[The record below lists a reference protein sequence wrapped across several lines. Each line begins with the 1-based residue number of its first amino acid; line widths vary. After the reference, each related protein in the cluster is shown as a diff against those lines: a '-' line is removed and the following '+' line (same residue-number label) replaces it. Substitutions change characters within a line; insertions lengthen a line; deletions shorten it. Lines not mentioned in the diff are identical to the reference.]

1 MRTPSLVAL
10 RAFEVAARS
19 RNFTEAA
26 HELSVTPG
34 AVSRQ
39 IRLLEEELGVSLF
52 DRTRN
57 TVTLNDNG
65 RRLAATV
72 SQAFAL
78 LAEGAA
84 ALRGMPEGPLQVS
97 CAPSIASHWLMRRLN
112 QFSGTHPDIALSL
125 EATEEL
131 VDLERG
137 EASLAIRFVTE
148 GTALPASELL
158 FREVFFPVCSPAY
171 LEAHPVREP
180 ADLVGARLVH
190 AHWKSASNLRIP
202 DWGDWFERYVGV
214 RVDTSAGIRFGLI
227 GHAIQ
232 GAVNGQGFALGSTAL
247 AGDDIAQGR
256 LVLPFG
262 EACRLPTPWEYR
274 LAWSR
279 KGQPSERL
287 RRLIDWLVAEARAST
302 RVSEAKSQA

>member
-1 MRTPSLVAL
+1 MRTPSLIAL
-10 RAFEVAARS
+10 RAFEVAARC

-26 HELSVTPG
+26 QELSVTPG

-57 TVTLNDNG
+57 TVALNDNG

-72 SQAFAL
+72 SQAFEL
-78 LAEGAA
+78 LIRGADE
-84 ALRGMPEGPLQVS
+84 LRGEREGPVHIS
-97 CAPSIASHWLMRRLN
+97 CAPSIASHWLMKRLN
-112 QFSGTHPDIALSL
+112 QFSAANPDITLSL

-137 EASLAIRFVTE
+137 EASLAIRFVTA
-148 GTALPASELL
+148 GTRLPSSELL
-158 FREVFFPVCSPAY
+158 FREDFFPVCSPAY
-171 LEAHPVREP
+171 LEQHPLRQPE
-180 ADLVGARLVH
+180 DLVGARLIH
-190 AHWKSASNLRIP
+190 ATWKSAARLSIP
-202 DWGDWFERYVGV
+202 SWGDWFDSNVGPG
-214 RVDTSAGIRFGLI
+214 VDASAGMRFGLI

-232 GAVNGQGFALGSTAL
+232 GAVAGQGFALGSTAL
-247 AGDDIAQGR
+247 AGDDVAQGR

-262 EACRLPTPWEYR
+262 PDHRIATPWEYR

-279 KGQPSERL
+279 KAAPGERL
-287 RRLIDWLVAEARAST
+287 RRLIDWLVAEARSSA
-302 RVSEAKSQA
+302 AGI

>member
-10 RAFEVAARS
+10 RAFEAAARS

-72 SQAFAL
+72 SQAFAM

-148 GTALPASELL
+148 GTVLPASELL

-202 DWGDWFERYVGV
+202 DWGTGS
-214 RVDTSAGIRFGLI
+214 SAM
-227 GHAIQ
+227 
-232 GAVNGQGFALGSTAL
+232 S
-247 AGDDIAQGR
+247 
-256 LVLPFG
+256 
-262 EACRLPTPWEYR
+262 
-274 LAWSR
+274 
-279 KGQPSERL
+279 
-287 RRLIDWLVAEARAST
+287 ARASIP
-302 RVSEAKSQA
+302 RPASASA

>member
-1 MRTPSLVAL
+1 MRTPSLIAL
-10 RAFEVAARS
+10 RAFEVAARC

-26 HELSVTPG
+26 SELSVTPG

-72 SQAFAL
+72 SEAFAL
-78 LAEGAA
+78 LAHGAD
-84 ALRGMPEGPLQVS
+84 ALRGQREGPVHIT
-97 CAPSIASHWLMRRLN
+97 CAPSIATHWLMKRLN
-112 QFSGTHPDIALSL
+112 QFSTVHPDVTLSL
-125 EATEEL
+125 ESTEEL
-131 VDLERG
+131 IDLERG
-137 EASLAIRFVTE
+137 EASLAIRFVTA
-148 GTALPASELL
+148 GTRLPSSELL
-158 FREVFFPVCSPAY
+158 FREAFFPVCSPTY
-171 LEAHPVREP
+171 LQQHPLSEP
-180 ADLVGARLVH
+180 ADLVGARLIH
-190 AHWKSASNLRIP
+190 ATWKSASKLSIP
-202 DWGDWFERYVGV
+202 SWRDWFDQHVGPG
-214 RVDTSAGIRFGLI
+214 VDASAGMRFGLI

-232 GAVNGQGFALGSTAL
+232 GAVAGQGFALGSTAL

-262 EACRLPTPWEYR
+262 QACRITTPWEYR

-279 KGQPSERL
+279 KATPGERL
-287 RRLIDWLVAEARAST
+287 RRLIDWLVAEARNSA
-302 RVSEAKSQA
+302 ADI

>member
-1 MRTPSLVAL
+1 MRTPSLIAL
-10 RAFEVAARS
+10 RAFEVAARC

-26 HELSVTPG
+26 QALSVTPG

-72 SQAFAL
+72 SQAFEL
-78 LAEGAA
+78 LAHGADE
-84 ALRGMPEGPLQVS
+84 LRGEREGPVHIS
-97 CAPSIASHWLMRRLN
+97 CAPSIASHWLMKRLN
-112 QFSGTHPDIALSL
+112 QFSAVNPDITLSL

-137 EASLAIRFVTE
+137 EASLAIRFVTA
-148 GTALPASELL
+148 GTRLPSSELL
-158 FREVFFPVCSPAY
+158 FREAFFPVCSPAY
-171 LEAHPVREP
+171 LEQHPLRRPE
-180 ADLVGARLVH
+180 DLVGARLIH
-190 AHWKSASNLRIP
+190 ATWKSATRLSIP
-202 DWGDWFERYVGV
+202 SWGDWFDSNVGPG
-214 RVDTSAGIRFGLI
+214 VDASAGMRFGLI

-232 GAVNGQGFALGSTAL
+232 GAVAGQGFALGSTAL
-247 AGDDIAQGR
+247 AGDDVAQGR

-262 EACRLPTPWEYR
+262 PDHRIATPWEYR

-279 KGQPSERL
+279 KAAPGERL
-287 RRLIDWLVAEARAST
+287 RRLIDWLVAEARSSA
-302 RVSEAKSQA
+302 AGI

>member
-1 MRTPSLVAL
+1 MRTPSLIAL
-10 RAFEVAARS
+10 RAFEVAARC

-26 HELSVTPG
+26 QELSVTPG

-57 TVTLNDNG
+57 TVALNDNG

-72 SQAFAL
+72 SQAFEL
-78 LAEGAA
+78 LVRGADE
-84 ALRGMPEGPLQVS
+84 LRGEPEGPVHIS
-97 CAPSIASHWLMRRLN
+97 CAPSIASHWLMKRLN
-112 QFSGTHPDIALSL
+112 QFSAVNPDITLSL

-137 EASLAIRFVTE
+137 EASLAIRFVTA
-148 GTALPASELL
+148 GTRLPSSELL
-158 FREVFFPVCSPAY
+158 FREDFFPVCSPAY
-171 LEAHPVREP
+171 LEQHPLRQPE
-180 ADLVGARLVH
+180 DLVGARLIH
-190 AHWKSASNLRIP
+190 ATWKSAARLSIP
-202 DWGDWFERYVGV
+202 SWGDWFDSNVGPG
-214 RVDTSAGIRFGLI
+214 VDASAGMRFGLI

-232 GAVNGQGFALGSTAL
+232 GAVAGQGFALGSTAL
-247 AGDDIAQGR
+247 AGDDVAQGR

-262 EACRLPTPWEYR
+262 PDHRIATPWEYR

-279 KGQPSERL
+279 KAAPGERL
-287 RRLIDWLVAEARAST
+287 RRLIDWLVAEARSSA
-302 RVSEAKSQA
+302 AGI

>member
-1 MRTPSLVAL
+1 MRTPSLIAL

-26 HELSVTPG
+26 RELSVTPG

-52 DRTRN
+52 ERTRN

-65 RRLAATV
+65 QRLAATV

-84 ALRGMPEGPLQVS
+84 ALQGLPERALQVS

-112 QFSGTHPDIALSL
+112 QFSGAHPDIALSL

-131 VDLERG
+131 ADLERG
-137 EASLAIRFVTE
+137 EANLAIRFVTQD
-148 GTALPASELL
+148 TVLPASELL

-190 AHWKSASNLRIP
+190 AHWRSASNLRIP
-202 DWGDWFERYVGV
+202 DWGDWFERYVGT
-214 RVDTSAGIRFGLI
+214 RVDTSSGIRFGLI

-279 KGQPSERL
+279 KGAPSERL
-287 RRLIDWLVAEARAST
+287 RRLIDWLVAEARASA
-302 RVSEAKSQA
+302 RLSEAKSQA

>member
-1 MRTPSLVAL
+1 
-10 RAFEVAARS
+10 
-19 RNFTEAA
+19 
-26 HELSVTPG
+26 
-34 AVSRQ
+34 
-39 IRLLEEELGVSLF
+39 
-52 DRTRN
+52 
-57 TVTLNDNG
+57 
-65 RRLAATV
+65 
-72 SQAFAL
+72 
-78 LAEGAA
+78 
-84 ALRGMPEGPLQVS
+84 
-97 CAPSIASHWLMRRLN
+97 MRRLN

-148 GTALPASELL
+148 GTVLPASELL

-247 AGDDIAQGR
+247 AGMTSRRGGWCCR
-256 LVLPFG
+256 LVRRV
-262 EACRLPTPWEYR
+262 ACRHPGNT
-274 LAWSR
+274 AWPGAGRGS
-279 KGQPSERL
+279 P
-287 RRLIDWLVAEARAST
+287 ASGY
-302 RVSEAKSQA
+302 AG